1 MVQIALK
8 RKTPDAMILF
18 HAGMIHAAL
27 GKRADATQYLFQ
39 AVNTNPYFHPTFV
52 KTATDTLAKL
62 SDNAAVKVGER

>member
-1 MVQIALK
+1 
-8 RKTPDAMILF
+8 
-18 HAGMIHAAL
+18 MIHAAL

-62 SDNAAVKVGER
+62 SDTAAVKVGAR